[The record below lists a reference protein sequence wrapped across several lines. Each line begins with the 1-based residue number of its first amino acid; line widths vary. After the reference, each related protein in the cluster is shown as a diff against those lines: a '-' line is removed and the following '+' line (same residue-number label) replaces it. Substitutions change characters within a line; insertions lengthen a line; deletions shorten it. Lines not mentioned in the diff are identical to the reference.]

1 MAVKCEAVRVSLLS
15 AMNGG
20 LHGGA
25 RCFSVCSV
33 LLLLLEEVGL
43 VWFEKGPIPYDLFQ
57 NNFINFMQLQ
67 ESCKLFI
74 GEYFFLSFSLLEQ

>member
-33 LLLLLEEVGL
+33 LLLLLLEEVGL
-43 VWFEKGPIPYDLFQ
+43 VWFEKGPIPYVYDLFQ

-67 ESCKLFI
+67 ESCI
-74 GEYFFLSFSLLEQ
+74 SEHSLTHITVKS